1 MKHATSPDSIDCLL
15 IIPYLALVKF
25 NHDIEGAF
33 GTIFVWILQQR
44 QNEVLQL
51 FVYVYVLGLLVKVFK
66 VLDDAGVQKLAQL
79 FVLAA
84 EKLKEHGQDHS
95 GRDDILAAHDFQASY
110 QGHSDLGV
118 QD

>member
-1 MKHATSPDSIDCLL
+1 M
-15 IIPYLALVKF
+15 ALVEL
-25 NHDIEGAF
+25 NHHIEGAF
-33 GTIFVWILQQR
+33 GSIFIWVLQQR

-51 FVYVYVLGLLVKVFK
+51 LVHVYVLGFLVKVFK
-66 VLDDAGVQKLAQL
+66 VLDDAGVEELAQL

-84 EKLKEHGQDHS
+84 EKLKEDGQDHG

-110 QGHSDLGV
+110 EGHSDLGV